1 MGRHRHRE
9 RHDHYYRM
17 AKHEGYRTR
26 ASFKLKQLNSRFGIL
41 KRGDIVVDLG
51 AAPGGWVQ
59 VAREEV
65 GDEGFVLGV
74 DMQQVAKFPYKNVRV
89 IVADITDVSAPE
101 LIRQNLPREPTVILS
116 DASPKISGVWN
127 VDHFRS
133 IELARAALR
142 IADQILQRGG
152 KLLVKIFQGD
162 MFDEFVKELRE
173 KFESVKI
180 SKPLASR
187 KNSAETYII
196 CKGFKG
202 L

>member
-1 MGRHRHRE
+1 
-9 RHDHYYRM
+9 M